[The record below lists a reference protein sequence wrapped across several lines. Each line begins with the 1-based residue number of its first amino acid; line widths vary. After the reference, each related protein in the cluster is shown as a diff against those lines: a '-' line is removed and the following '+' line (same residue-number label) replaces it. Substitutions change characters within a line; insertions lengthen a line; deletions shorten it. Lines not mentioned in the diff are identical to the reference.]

1 MNFLFFAA
9 SDRKFSGGWFIV
21 CNKGIYFI
29 VNLDGRLFG
38 KAGNLLKTIR
48 RAMQKKILIVD
59 DHDDLST
66 ALTAEFSRDG
76 HFIRTC
82 QSRDEA
88 VGFIKAENFD
98 LIVTD
103 LDGEHLVSEIA
114 DEVTCLPDAET
125 DSRSFI
131 KAFKIC
137 VSSYKNDE
145 FTEDEL
151 KKFIETTLDY
161 KAKFVDQKEMVQ
173 NWREKIE
180 FEVPSFISL
189 MHTILDYLLRR
200 VEKNGVINSESS
212 NLFVAL
218 DEAFVNAVKHGNK
231 FDTTKLVRISA
242 EVSNKEARFTVE
254 DEGDGF
260 NIAEIPDPTDTEN
273 LFKAS
278 GRGVLIIHNVMDEVR
293 YNERG
298 NRLEMIKKSESQK
311 KAGEE

>member
-1 MNFLFFAA
+1 
-9 SDRKFSGGWFIV
+9 
-21 CNKGIYFI
+21 
-29 VNLDGRLFG
+29 
-38 KAGNLLKTIR
+38 
-48 RAMQKKILIVD
+48 MQKKILIVD
-59 DHDDLST
+59 DYDDLST
-66 ALTAEFSRDG
+66 ALTEEFSRDG
-76 HFIRTC
+76 HFVRTC
-82 QSRDEA
+82 VSRDEA
-88 VGFIKAENFD
+88 VRFIEAENFD

-103 LDGEHLVSEIA
+103 LDGEHLTSESD
-114 DEVTCLPDAET
+114 DEVTCLPDAEA
-125 DSRSFI
+125 DSRSSI

-137 VSSYKNDE
+137 VSSYKNNE

-151 KKFIETTLDY
+151 KKFIETALNY
-161 KAKFVDQKEMVQ
+161 KAKFVDQKEIVQ

-200 VEKNGVINSESS
+200 VEKNGVINSETS

-231 FDTTKLVRISA
+231 FDTTKLVRIAA

-254 DEGDGF
+254 DEGEGF
-260 NIAEIPDPTDTEN
+260 NVAEIPDPTNTEN
-273 LFKAS
+273 LFKTS

-298 NRLEMIKKSESQK
+298 NRLEMIKKSEKLESK
-311 KAGEE
+311 